1 MVSLPSHFSGVMM
14 DQLHPLKAQKRTWH
28 PSSFIWL
35 SLVIH
40 VLVVGYLA
48 LKPKEWPLALEVLAF
63 NHLMLTALGL
73 WPKSTLLG
81 PNRLRLPL
89 QKGQPKRVALTF
101 DDGPDPLVTPR
112 ILDLLDASSAT
123 ATFFLIGDQALKY
136 PELVREILAR
146 GHTIGNHSQQHRL
159 GFACSSVEGFIK
171 EVGEAQA
178 SMMSL
183 TGQQPR
189 FFRAPFGIRSPLL
202 EPALCKLGLH
212 LVSWTRRGY
221 DTRERHPQK
230 VLGRLLRGLN
240 DGDILLLHDGHS
252 ATSDNQQPV
261 VLEVLPI
268 LLKHLQDDGYQSVGL
283 DEGIPP

>member
-1 MVSLPSHFSGVMM
+1 MM
-14 DQLHPLKAQKRTWH
+14 DHSRLIGQQQRRWH
-28 PSSFIWL
+28 PSYFIWL

-40 VLVVGYLA
+40 VLAVGYLV
-48 LKPKEWPLALEVLAF
+48 LRPKEWPLALEVLAF
-63 NHLMLTALGL
+63 NHLMLTAEGL

-89 QKGQPKRVALTF
+89 EKGQPRRVALTF

-112 ILDLLDASSAT
+112 ILDLLEASSAT

-136 PELVREILAR
+136 PELVREIQAR

-159 GFACSSVEGFIK
+159 GFACSTVGGFIK

-178 SMMSL
+178 SMMSI
-183 TGQQPR
+183 TGLEPR

-202 EPALCKLGLH
+202 EPALCALGLH

-221 DTRERHPQK
+221 DTRERRPQK
-230 VLGRLLRGLN
+230 ILGRLLRGLK
-240 DGDILLLHDGHS
+240 DGDILLHHDGHS
-252 ATSDNQQPV
+252 ATSYNQQPV

-268 LLKHLQDDGYQSVGL
+268 LLKHLQDHGFQSVGL
-283 DEGIPP
+283 DQGIPS